1 MITDRHAT
9 VAEGLAKLPGPA
21 GERWAIVLEH
31 GTLEVE
37 IYAPR
42 GTDPQKPHTR
52 DELYVVVAG
61 RGTFFCDGE
70 RFPFEIG
77 DALFARAGAVHRFE
91 NFSDDLAVW
100 VMFYGA
106 EGGEATSRAS
116 GVPASVF
123 AREISPAQ

>member
-42 GTDPQKPHTR
+42 GTDPQQPHTR
-52 DELYVVVAG
+52 DEVYVVISG
-61 RGTFFCDGE
+61 RGDFVLGSE
-70 RFPFEIG
+70 RRSFGPG
-77 DALFARAGAVHRFE
+77 DVLFAPAGALHRFE
-91 NFSDDLAVW
+91 GFSDDFAVW
-100 VMFYGA
+100 VFFYGP
-106 EGGEATSRAS
+106 EGGE
-116 GVPASVF
+116 
-123 AREISPAQ
+123 RESKS